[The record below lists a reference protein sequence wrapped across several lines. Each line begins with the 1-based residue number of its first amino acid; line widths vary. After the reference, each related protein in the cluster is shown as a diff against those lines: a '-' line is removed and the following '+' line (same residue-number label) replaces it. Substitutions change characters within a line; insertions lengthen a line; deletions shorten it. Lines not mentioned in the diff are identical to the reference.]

1 MKKYVIYLMFA
12 VAMLLVLPSCNRG
25 TDVDF
30 ANNTLTLTLSC
41 NNLGLT
47 RATVD
52 GEDAYNENL
61 VKYIDCYFY
70 LEGATFETPAELV
83 KSNVTVSAGET
94 VGTYTATIPFEEAEL
109 TKLFGSVANG
119 SSAKCLIYVIAN
131 RNGVSL
137 PMNGEN
143 LKLATINELKALTIS
158 SEFINSEGSFNKQ
171 NLFVMDSDG
180 KPNTGNDTSADG
192 NTNVDIPNDD
202 IVTLNVAQNGTKTL
216 SGIVPLYRTA
226 AKVTLNITRFGPVGG
241 NGVFVDTKG
250 TEATDDD
257 VTYVPNLNKI
267 YAVFHNG
274 VKQSHIAPD
283 IVSNSNLFSGE
294 DKTAHPYFNTGN
306 FVMTPTEGEVKSKL
320 ANPFYSYASDWSES
334 GINEE
339 SYITLVVP
347 WAIKDGETTKDEK
360 EYFYKVPINYEGDK
374 LERNTHYKINI
385 AVSILGTLDPTKT
398 IEITPSYTILDWSN
412 DEITT
417 AMIDFRYLMVEK
429 NKYVMNNVNEI
440 YIPYWSSHECSKTT
454 ITNNGIKAYVVQQ
467 DLSTNTPTYESVS
480 TNSYTLDLV
489 VVNGER
495 YIHYKK
501 DLVNDFNNDNF
512 DFTPYEI
519 ALRIYHTSDESHYE
533 EITITQYP
541 AIYGE
546 SHSNTDDTN
555 GGDDNANK
563 GFVWVNG
570 YQGTSVSG
578 TGTNRYTT
586 SKNGNSVG
594 YFDGANGN
602 TMFDNKSMLVFSI
615 SSVQGTEYVI
625 GDPREETVNPDF
637 VGATH
642 RDNISIWDKAPAV
655 GEANTRTLQYYYAT
669 DVNHERLK
677 SLDDASTTSF
687 YGSDADAAQH
697 ERTYNM
703 IAPKFR
709 VSSAYG
715 MLAFDA
721 DVHNYY
727 YFMKKRC
734 ASYQEDGYPAGRWR
748 MPTKAEFEFIIY
760 LSAQGKIPELFYD
773 GYYYWCAHGYGI
785 PDLDEKKVEMGYVT
799 LFTPPNNNTRISV
812 RCVYDDWYWGSDP
825 VIDTSTA
832 SNDHFIWGDVNRAS
846 YAPPMNH

>member
-47 RATVD
+47 RATVN

-70 LEGATFETPAELV
+70 PEGATFETQAKLV
-83 KSNVTVSAGET
+83 KSNVQVRPGET
-94 VGTYTATIPFEEAEL
+94 VGTYAATIPFEEAEL
-109 TKLFGSVANG
+109 TQLFGSVANG

-158 SEFINSEGSFNKQ
+158 SEFINSEGMFNKQ

-192 NTNVDIPNDD
+192 DTNVDIPNDD
-202 IVTLNVAQNGTKTL
+202 IVTLTVAQNGTKTL

-226 AKVTLNITRFGPVGG
+226 AKVTLNITRFGPKDG

-283 IVSNSNLFSGE
+283 VVSNSNLFSGE

-306 FVMTPTEGEVKSKL
+306 FVMTPTAEDEVKSTL

-347 WAIKDGETTKDEK
+347 WAVKDGETTKDEK
-360 EYFYKVPINYEGDK
+360 EYFYKVPINYDGDK

-398 IEITPSYTILDWSN
+398 IEITPSYTILNWSN

-417 AMIDFRYLMVEK
+417 AMIDFRYLMVEQ
-429 NKYVMNNVNEI
+429 NHYEMDNINSIE
-440 YIPYWSSHECSKTT
+440 IPYWTSHNCT
-454 ITNNGIKAYVVQQ
+454 IVNISVKKP
-467 DLSTNTPTYESVS
+467 DLSNGTIVNVPSS
-480 TNSYTLDLV
+480 DYTLTLRDGHIFYEKVL
-489 VVNGER
+489 NNNF
-495 YIHYKK
+495 K
-501 DLVNDFNNDNF
+501 DRNF
-512 DFTPYEI
+512 DFTPY
-519 ALRIYHTSDESHYE
+519 
-533 EITITQYP
+533 TITFRIQHTTESNTYHEDLTIVQYP

-546 SHSNTDDTN
+546 QRLNNYAPNT
-555 GGDDNANK
+555 GQGY
-563 GFVWVNG
+563 VWVNG
-570 YQGTSVSG
+570 YQGSSDG
-578 TGTNRYTT
+578 TLN
-586 SKNGNSVG
+586 
-594 YFDGANGN
+594 YFDTQDYFSAATGLKPNSSIDVKS
-602 TMFDNKSMLVFSI
+602 TSMLVFTV
-615 SSVQGTEYVI
+615 SSVKGTKYVI
-625 GDPREETVNPDF
+625 GDPREMSVDPNF

-642 RDNISIWDKAPAV
+642 SVNNRTYSIWDEAPGV
-655 GEANTRTLQYYYAT
+655 EGGDVRSLQNYYAT
-669 DVNHERLK
+669 YTKHANYKLT
-677 SLDDASTTSF
+677 TTSTANI
-687 YGSDADAAQH
+687 YTSENDAAAN
-697 ERTYNM
+697 EPTYNM

-709 VSSAYG
+709 ISSGYG
-715 MLAFDA
+715 VITSFNGND
-721 DVHNYY
+721 NRYY
-727 YFMKKRC
+727 HQMKKRC

-748 MPTKAEFEFIIY
+748 LPTKAEFEFIID
-760 LSAQGKIPELFYD
+760 LSAKGKIPRLFD
-773 GYYYWCAHGYGI
+773 VSIPYWHAHGYG
-785 PDLDEKKVEMGYVT
+785 DVESFNQTTGTATITMYHRIYLGGS
-799 LFTPPNNNTRISV
+799 ISV

-825 VIDTSTA
+825 VIDTKTET
-832 SNDHFIWGDVNRAS
+832 DKFMWGDVNRAS
-846 YAPPMNH
+846 YAPPMNY

>member
-47 RATVD
+47 RATVN

-70 LEGATFETPAELV
+70 LEGATFETPAKLV
-83 KSNVTVSAGET
+83 KSNVTVRPGET

-109 TKLFGSVANG
+109 TQLFGSVANG

-131 RNGVSL
+131 RPNGVSL

-143 LKLATINELKALTIS
+143 LKLATINELKALTIT
-158 SEFINSEGSFNKQ
+158 SEFITSEGFKLQES
-171 NLFVMDSDG
+171 FVMDSDG

-192 NTNVDIPNDD
+192 DTNVDIPNDD
-202 IVTLNVAQNGTKTL
+202 IVTLNVAPNGTKTL

-283 IVSNSNLFSGE
+283 VVSNSNLFSGE

-306 FVMTPTEGEVKSKL
+306 FVMTPTAEGEVKSTL
-320 ANPFYSYASDWSES
+320 AKPFYSYASDWSES

-360 EYFYKVPINYEGDK
+360 EYFYKVPINYDGDK

-385 AVSILGTLDPTKT
+385 AVSILGTLDPTET
-398 IEITPSYTILDWSN
+398 IEINPSYTILNWSN

-429 NKYVMNNVNEI
+429 NHYEMDNINSIE
-440 YIPYWSSHECSKTT
+440 IPYWTSHNCT
-454 ITNNGIKAYVVQQ
+454 IVNISVKKP
-467 DLSTNTPTYESVS
+467 DLSNGTTVNVPSS
-480 TNSYTLDLV
+480 DYTLTLRDGHIFYEKVL
-489 VVNGER
+489 
-495 YIHYKK
+495 
-501 DLVNDFNNDNF
+501 NNNFEDEDF
-512 DFTPYEI
+512 DFTPYTIKFRIQHTTESATYYEDIEI
-519 ALRIYHTSDESHYE
+519 I
-533 EITITQYP
+533 QYP

-546 SHSNTDDTN
+546 ADRNTFAEN
-555 GGDDNANK
+555 GGGRGQ

-570 YQGTSVSG
+570 YQGGSASG
-578 TGTNRYTT
+578 STPNRYSRSTFNTNHYRGFFDDASGLTLSSGVT
-586 SKNGNSVG
+586 S
-594 YFDGANGN
+594 
-602 TMFDNKSMLVFSI
+602 TSMLIFTI
-615 SSVQGTEYVI
+615 SSVEGTKYVI
-625 GDPREETVNPDF
+625 GDPREEVVDPDF
-637 VGATH
+637 VGEKHTVN
-642 RDNISIWDKAPAV
+642 RNEYSIWDYAPGV
-655 GEANTRTLQYYYAT
+655 DGSSSRLLENYYAT
-669 DVNHERLK
+669 YTTDEYDEVSTNNIY
-677 SLDDASTTSF
+677 ASIEE
-687 YGSDADAAQH
+687 AAAA

-709 VSSAYG
+709 ISSGYG
-715 MLAFDA
+715 QLGL
-721 DVHNYY
+721 VGENRYY
-727 YFMKKRC
+727 HLMKKRC

-748 MPTKAEFEFIIY
+748 LPTKAEFEFIIY
-760 LSAQGKIPELFYD
+760 LSDQGKIPALFYPS
-773 GYYYWCAHGYGI
+773 YQYWCAHGHGV
-785 PDLDEKKVEMGYVT
+785 PNGETVT
-799 LFTPPNNNTRISV
+799 MRHRTDNGSSSSISV
-812 RCVYDDWYWGSDP
+812 RCVYDDWYWGSEP
-825 VIDTSTA
+825 VIDTKTET
-832 SNDHFIWGDVNRAS
+832 DHFIWGDVNRAA
-846 YAPPMNH
+846 YAPAIKY